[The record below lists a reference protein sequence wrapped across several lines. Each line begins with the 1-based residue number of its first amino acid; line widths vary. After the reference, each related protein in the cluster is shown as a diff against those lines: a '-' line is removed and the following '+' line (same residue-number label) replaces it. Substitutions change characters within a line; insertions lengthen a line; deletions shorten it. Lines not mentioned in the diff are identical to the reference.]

1 MMSKQNFSSQ
11 ACALKHLL
19 RMGLIEVK
27 QVVSWTDMVIID
39 TDTVPAWLTELALSK
54 TSSQAITFLGQVPGE
69 TTPELWWPL
78 LKQQVAK
85 ELDFGDMNLAKV
97 VTYCY
102 NLALSGDIPAY
113 DCEALYQLELE
124 YDSIFTGY
132 GTQAEVDVQALRFFN
147 KHNI

>member
-1 MMSKQNFSSQ
+1 MIKQDFSSQ
-11 ACALKHLL
+11 ACALKHILC
-19 RMGLIEVK
+19 MGLIDVE
-27 QVVSWTDMVIID
+27 QVVTWAESMILIV
-39 TDTVPAWLTELALSK
+39 DTVPDWLTELSLSK
-54 TSSQAITFLGQVPGE
+54 TSSQAITSLGQVPGE
-69 TTPELWWPL
+69 TTAELWWPL

-85 ELDFGDMNLAKV
+85 ELDCGDVNLAKV

-132 GTQAEVDVQALRFFN
+132 GTQAEVDVQALQFFH